1 MRAVWIFVS
10 YVLLVALLSESEAA
24 PRRAKNRL
32 DPKIDAEP
40 QEEHEDD
47 HERKRR
53 AVREARGPT
62 LNDIDQEEPAESDEH
77 ERKRRAAKDDDIK
90 KWLQNPRRSDDKQ
103 RKRKKGKKGKRN
115 PK

>member
-10 YVLLVALLSESEAA
+10 CVLLVALLSESEAA

-53 AVREARGPT
+53 AVRESRGPT
-62 LNDIDQEEPAESDEH
+62 LNDNDQEEPAESKEH
-77 ERKRRAAKDDDIK
+77 ERKRRAVKHDDIK
-90 KWLQNPRRSDDKQ
+90 EWLQDPQRSDNKK
-103 RKRKKGKKGKRN
+103 RRKKGKKKGSKK

>member
-32 DPKIDAEP
+32 DLKIDAEP
-40 QEEHEDD
+40 QEDDD
-47 HERKRR
+47 HERRRR
-53 AVREARGPT
+53 AVRESRGPT
-62 LNDIDQEEPAESDEH
+62 LNDSDQEEPAESEAH
-77 ERKRRAAKDDDIK
+77 ERKRRAAKHDDIK
-90 KWLQNPRRSDDKQ
+90 NWLEDPQRRGDP
-103 RKRKKGKKGKRN
+103 KKGKKGKKGKKKGKK